1 MSVKKFITVVFHT
14 AIIGMALVGM
24 KPRKPFLWLIGDSTV
39 DDGSGHNDLWGWGK
53 FLPQFF
59 DTTKITIQNYAQG
72 GASART
78 FLTNGLWAKNINT
91 RGMWDTVYL
100 HLQSKDYLIIQ
111 FGLNDQSPVDDSI
124 ISRGTLKGI
133 GDDSILIFNRV
144 T

>member
-1 MSVKKFITVVFHT
+1 
-14 AIIGMALVGM
+14 MALVGM
-24 KPRKPFLWLIGDSTV
+24 KPRIPFLWLIGDSTV
-39 DDGSGHNDLWGWGK
+39 DNGSGHNDLWGWGK

-124 ISRGTLKGI
+124 RSRGTLKGI
-133 GDDSILIFNRV
+133 GDDSILISNRV